1 MKRKFIDIAVQFNQY
16 DHFQEIC
23 EMVSELGYYGICV
36 EGPQKQEALQNIGDL
51 YSLKIW
57 SRRTLEGSTS
67 RVRAALSRERRKIH
81 LISVHSEGSDLA
93 KWAAKD
99 RRVDSIAVPL
109 PAIGKIVDSSL
120 VKLMAANDKA
130 LEINLQEV
138 IGAIGSRRIV
148 LLRNLHKAIAR
159 AKQGACKIILGS
171 GTSKI
176 THLRAPRDMAS
187 MLQIVGLDY
196 EESLQTISCIPLEIL
211 QKNEQRLS
219 GDFIAPGVATIQIKE
234 EDKFP

>member
-16 DHFQEIC
+16 DYFQKIC

-36 EGPQKQEALQNIGDL
+36 ESSQKQEALQDIGDS

-57 SRRTLEGSTS
+57 SRRTFEGSTS
-67 RVRAALSRERRKIH
+67 RVRAALGRERSKTH
-81 LISVHSEGSDLA
+81 LISVYSEGSDLA

-109 PAIGKIVDSSL
+109 PTISKIVDIAL
-120 VKLMAANDKA
+120 VKLMATNGKA
-130 LEINLQEV
+130 LEIHLQEI

-148 LLRNLHKAIAR
+148 LLRNLHRAIAR

-187 MLQIVGLDY
+187 ILHIAGLDY
-196 EESLQTISCIPLEIL
+196 EESLQTISSIPLEIL
-211 QKNEQRLS
+211 RKNEQRLS
-219 GDFIAPGVATIQIKE
+219 RDFIAPGVATIQIKE
-234 EDKFP
+234 EDKFL

>member
-1 MKRKFIDIAVQFNQY
+1 MKRKFIDIAIQFTQD

-23 EMVSELGYYGICV
+23 EMVSKLGYYGICV
-36 EGPQKQEALQNIGDL
+36 EGSQKQKALQNVGDS

-57 SRRTLEGSTS
+57 SRKTLEGSTS
-67 RVRAALSRERRKIH
+67 RVRGALSQERRKTH
-81 LISVHSEGSDLA
+81 LISVRSEKSDLA
-93 KWAAKD
+93 KWAATD

-109 PAIGKIVDSSL
+109 PVISKIVDSSL
-120 VKLMAANDKA
+120 VRLMTTNDKA
-130 LEINLQEV
+130 LEIHLQEI
-138 IGAIGSRRIV
+138 IGAIRSRRIA
-148 LLRNLHKAIAR
+148 LLRNLYKAIAR

-171 GTSKI
+171 GTLKM

-196 EESLQTISCIPLEIL
+196 EESLQTISVIPLEML

-219 GDFIAPGVATIQIKE
+219 QDFIAPGVTAIQIKE
-234 EDKFP
+234 EEKFL